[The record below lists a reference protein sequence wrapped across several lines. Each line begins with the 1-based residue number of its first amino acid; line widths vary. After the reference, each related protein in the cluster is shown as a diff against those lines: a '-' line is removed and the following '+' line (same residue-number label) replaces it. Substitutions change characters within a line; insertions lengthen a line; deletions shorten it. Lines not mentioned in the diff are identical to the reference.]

1 MLKEFCEGKVGLCL
15 SFLVVPNGRAGS
27 EFACRDRLLVEL
39 VCNTCDGQVLEM
51 VGLSCVAKLRMLEER
66 WRQSPYWGCKV
77 GARLSGCVARLFFC
91 KARPD
96 GDLMLMNWHDEW
108 LNG

>member
-39 VCNTCDGQVLEM
+39 VCNPCDGQVLEM
-51 VGLSCVAKLRMLEER
+51 VGLSWCEVANVRGEVAAVALLGVQSGGSALWLR
-66 WRQSPYWGCKV
+66 
-77 GARLSGCVARLFFC
+77 
-91 KARPD
+91 RPIIFLQ
-96 GDLMLMNWHDEW
+96 GKT
-108 LNG
+108 